1 MKILRLKNES
11 PNPIFTGD
19 DLKRLIWPLLVEQVL
34 VMLVGLADTVMVS
47 AVGEDAVSGVS
58 LIDMINQLIFSILS
72 ALATGGAV
80 ITAQYIGKRM
90 KQKACETANQL
101 LYAVIAVSLLIAAFC
116 IAVRGPLLRLFF
128 GSIEPPVMSAALTY
142 FVVSALS
149 YPFIAMYNAAAALFR
164 SMGKSRITLYVSI
177 FMNAVNIT
185 GNAVFI
191 FGCDLGVL
199 GAGLGSL
206 IARALSALL
215 INALLLSAKHE
226 VHYVRPGRPFFNWG
240 DLGKILYIGI
250 PSGIENGIFQLGRIV
265 VVSIIATFGTTQ
277 IAANAV
283 ANNFDG
289 IGIIPGNA
297 LALAMITVVGQCVG
311 AGEYRQAEYYTAR
324 LMTLA
329 WSAFLVWDGLIL
341 VTLPWTLTIYNLSA
355 ETMALAQTLITIHN
369 SVAIVLWPISFVLPN
384 ALRAANDVKYPMVVS
399 VFSMIVFRVLFSALL
414 GQMLGLGAI
423 GVWIAMVIDWIF
435 RSTLFALRFRSR
447 KWQQRRLV

>member
-1 MKILRLKNES
+1 MKLFREQSEFENPVFSGEKLK
-11 PNPIFTGD
+11 
-19 DLKRLIWPLLVEQVL
+19 KLIWPLLAEQVL

-101 LYAVIAVSLLIAAFC
+101 LYAVLVISTVIAAFC
-116 IAVRGPLLRLFF
+116 IAVRVPLLRLFF
-128 GSIEPPVMSAALTY
+128 GSIEPPVMSAALIY
-142 FVVSALS
+142 FIVSALS
-149 YPFIAMYNAAAALFR
+149 YPFIAGYNAAAALFR
-164 SMGKSRITLYVSI
+164 SMGKSNVTLAVSV
-177 FMNAVNIT
+177 FMNAVNII

-191 FGCDLGVL
+191 FGLGMGAL

-206 IARALSALL
+206 IARAAAAIL
-215 INALLLSAKHE
+215 INALLLGNRHE
-226 VHYVRPGRPFFNWG
+226 IHYVRPARPFVNWG

-289 IGIIPGNA
+289 VGVIPGNA

-311 AGEYRQAEYYTAR
+311 AGEYRQAEHYAAK
-324 LMTLA
+324 LMKLA
-329 WSAFLVWDGLIL
+329 WAAFLVWDGLIL
-341 VTLPWTLTIYNLSA
+341 ATLSFTLQIYNLSA

-369 SVAIVLWPISFVLPN
+369 GVAIVFWPMSFVLPN
-384 ALRAANDVKYPMVVS
+384 ALRAAGDVRYPMAVS
-399 VFSMIVFRVLFSALL
+399 IFSMVVFRVLFSVIF
-414 GQMLGLGAI
+414 GQMLGFGAI
-423 GVWIAMVIDWIF
+423 GVWLAMVIDWVF
-435 RSTLFALRFRSR
+435 RSTLFAHRFLGK
-447 KWQQRRLV
+447 KWQRKQLV

>member
-1 MKILRLKNES
+1 MKLLRLKNES
-11 PNPIFTGD
+11 ENPIFTGS
-19 DLKRLIWPLLVEQVL
+19 DLKQLIWPLLAEQVL

-101 LYAVIAVSLLIAAFC
+101 LYAVIAISLLIALAC
-116 IAVRGPLLRLFF
+116 IAVRKPLLKLFF
-128 GSIEPPVMSAALTY
+128 GGIEPPVMSAALTY

-164 SMGKSRITLYVSI
+164 SMGKSRVTLVVSI

-191 FGCDLGVL
+191 FGFHMGVL

-215 INALLLSAKHE
+215 INALLLTAKHE
-226 VHYVRPGRPFFNWG
+226 IHYVKPGRPFFNWG

-289 IGIIPGNA
+289 IGVIPGNA

-311 AGEYRQAEYYTAR
+311 AGEYRQAEYYTAK
-324 LMTLA
+324 LMSLA
-329 WSAFLVWDGLIL
+329 WLAFLVWDGLIL
-341 VTLPWTLTIYNLSA
+341 ATLPWTLQIYNLSA
-355 ETMALAQTLITIHN
+355 ETMSLARTLITIHN
-369 SVAIVLWPISFVLPN
+369 GVAIVFWPISFVLPN

-399 VFSMIVFRVLFSALL
+399 VFSMIVFRVLFSVLL
-414 GQMLGLGAI
+414 GQRLGLGAV

-435 RSTLFALRFRSR
+435 RSTLFTVRFRSG
-447 KWQQRRLV
+447 KWQQRKLV